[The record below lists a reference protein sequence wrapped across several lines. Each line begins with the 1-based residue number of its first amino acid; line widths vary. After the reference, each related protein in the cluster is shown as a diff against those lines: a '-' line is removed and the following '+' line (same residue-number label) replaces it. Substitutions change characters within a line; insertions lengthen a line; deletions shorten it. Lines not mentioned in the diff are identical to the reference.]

1 MVANDQKIKRRKFAI
16 ISIRFDGFQETM
28 SGVLKVGGSLE
39 IELSPN
45 IAAIIFDC
53 N

>member
-1 MVANDQKIKRRKFAI
+1 MLANHQLIQWRKFAI

-28 SGVLKVGGSLE
+28 SGVLKVGGEKLT
-39 IELSPN
+39 ELSPN
-45 IAAIIFDC
+45 INAIFLDC